1 MPREK
6 EMFRDYVAELRE
18 VFGSDTVFLSLNKVA
33 KYLKKDARTLLND
46 KTFPVKKVCGRYE
59 VPLMSLA
66 RWLA

>member
-1 MPREK
+1 MSREK

-18 VFGSDTVFLSLNKVA
+18 VFGKDAVFISLTKVS

-46 KTFPVKKVCGRYE
+46 KTFPVKQIGGRYE